1 MFVNQRRWLLPFLI
15 AAMSNIAWATDRADD
30 GETFTKLLKEK
41 TSAIVTVKFTL
52 KVNMGGM
59 FGGGEQENESEVN
72 GVMID
77 AKGLVLCSNT
87 QLSGFIGMMRQFM
100 GEMGGNITAT
110 PTDLKIL
117 VGDDTEGRDAEIV
130 ARDTELDLA
139 WVRMKEPGD
148 QKYAHVD
155 FSQSA
160 VPKVGQQV
168 YVLRRMGKYFARCAV
183 AADGRIAGTTAKP
196 RDLYV
201 PAGNVG
207 AAYGLPVFLAD
218 GNPVGVV
225 VMQVPEG
232 QGDASNPMAMLGRL
246 SGMQDMM
253 SGLILPAAEVVK
265 ATHRALETAAGK

>member
-1 MFVNQRRWLLPFLI
+1 MSSYQRRWMIVSL
-15 AAMSNIAWATDRADD
+15 AATISSMAWASAPADD
-30 GETFTKLLKEK
+30 GETFGKLLKEK
-41 TSAIVTVKFTL
+41 TSAIVTIKFTL

-77 AKGLVLCSNT
+77 EKGLVLCSNT

-100 GEMGGNITAT
+100 GPMGGNITAT
-110 PTDLKIL
+110 PTDLKVL

-139 WVRMKEPGD
+139 WVRMKEPGE
-148 QKYAHVD
+148 QKYAYVD

-207 AAYGLPVFLAD
+207 AAHGLPVFLAD
-218 GNPVGVV
+218 GKPVGVV
-225 VMQVPEG
+225 VMQVPESE
-232 QGDASNPMAMLGRL
+232 GDASNPLAMLGRM

-265 ATHRALETAAGK
+265 ATQRALETAAGK

>member
-1 MFVNQRRWLLPFLI
+1 MTRYPRRWMIASLI
-15 AAMSNIAWATDRADD
+15 ATISSMAWATAPADD
-30 GETFTKLLKEK
+30 GETFSKLLKEK
-41 TSAIVTVKFTL
+41 TPAIVTVKFTL

-139 WVRMKEPGD
+139 WVRMKEPGE
-148 QKYAHVD
+148 QKYAYVD

-168 YVLRRMGKYFARCAV
+168 YVLRRMGKFFARCAV

-218 GNPVGVV
+218 GKPVGVV
-225 VMQVPEG
+225 VMQVPESEG
-232 QGDASNPMAMLGRL
+232 NAGNPMAMLGRM
-246 SGMQDMM
+246 SGIQDMM

-265 ATHRALETAAGK
+265 ATQRALETRTDK

>member
-1 MFVNQRRWLLPFLI
+1 MMLKTRRCWLFLAWI
-15 AAMSNIAWATDRADD
+15 ATISAVVRAPAADE
-30 GETFTKLLKEK
+30 GETFSRLLKDR
-41 TSAIVTVKFTL
+41 TPAIVTIKFTL

-59 FGGGEQENESEVN
+59 FGGGEQEEESEVN

-77 AKGLVLCSNT
+77 EKGLVLCSNT

-117 VGDDTEGRDAEIV
+117 VGDDTEGRDADIV

-148 QKYAHVD
+148 QKYAFVD
-155 FSQSA
+155 FAQSA

-168 YVLRRMGKYFARCAV
+168 YALRRMGKFFARCAV

-207 AAYGLPVFLAD
+207 AAHGLPVFLAD
-218 GNPVGVV
+218 GKPVGVV

-232 QGDASNPMAMLGRL
+232 EGAAGNPMAMLGRL

-265 ATHRALETAAGK
+265 ATQRALETAAGK